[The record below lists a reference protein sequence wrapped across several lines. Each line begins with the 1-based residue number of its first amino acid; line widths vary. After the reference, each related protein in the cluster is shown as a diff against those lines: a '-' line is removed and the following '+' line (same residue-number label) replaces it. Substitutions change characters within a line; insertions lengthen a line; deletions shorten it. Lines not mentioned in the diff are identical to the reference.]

1 MAPFSCLLVGATLV
15 VGAFAD
21 LVLELRSQTA
31 GQVLVPTDP
40 TFEATRKV
48 MNAACKAEPAVI
60 VVPKTEKD
68 ISTILKTAAKYK
80 MEISVRS
87 GGHSYT
93 CTNIKEGGV
102 HIDMRQFDTMEMLNT
117 SLSPTGKAMRLGPG
131 RQWGDVLEFAPP
143 TQYSYPHGQCRSVG
157 VGGYLLGGGVNWLGT
172 FNKYGYGAESVLRMQ
187 VVTANGT
194 IVDVEPDKSTL
205 YPAYRHEKKV
215 VIHHTRDN
223 NLFYGMRGAG

>member
-48 MNAACKAEPAVI
+48 MNAACKAEPVVI
-60 VVPKTEKD
+60 VVPKTERD

-102 HIDMRQFDTMEMLNT
+102 HIDMRQFDTKWRSAFAVEVTLIPAPT
-117 SLSPTGKAMRLGPG
+117 SRREGFILTCASLILWRCYTLLLAQQEK
-131 RQWGDVLEFAPP
+131 
-143 TQYSYPHGQCRSVG
+143 QCG
-157 VGGYLLGGGVNWLGT
+157 
-172 FNKYGYGAESVLRMQ
+172 
-187 VVTANGT
+187 
-194 IVDVEPDKSTL
+194 
-205 YPAYRHEKKV
+205 
-215 VIHHTRDN
+215 
-223 NLFYGMRGAG
+223 

>member
-1 MAPFSCLLVGATLV
+1 MGPSNLAMAPFSCLLVGATLV

-21 LVLELRSQTA
+21 LVSELRSQT

-40 TFEATRKV
+40 TYEATRKV

-60 VVPKTEKD
+60 VVPKTERD

-117 SLSPTGKAMRLGPG
+117 SLSPTG
-131 RQWGDVLEFAPP
+131 RQCGLDLVVSGVMCLSLPHPP
-143 TQYSYPHGQCRSVG
+143 NILTH
-157 VGGYLLGGGVNWLGT
+157 
-172 FNKYGYGAESVLRMQ
+172 M
-187 VVTANGT
+187 
-194 IVDVEPDKSTL
+194 
-205 YPAYRHEKKV
+205 
-215 VIHHTRDN
+215 
-223 NLFYGMRGAG
+223 